1 MSYNFCVQK
10 QKLTKKQTFDQ
21 INNWWSFSNFC
32 VNKQKLTNKQTNY
45 IFIIWYTVDYQLFN
59 SIIWSNV
66 DLQIIKCWLCS
77 DHSCISVDLQIMKC
91 WSCSDH
97 SCICVYTKQTN
108 KLIIFFSNLI
118 NSWSTV
124 DLQINNCWSFSDNF
138 CVQKQKLTN
147 KQTHYI
153 FIICYTVDYQLF
165 NSWLLFDQ
173 LLIFK

>member
-1 MSYNFCVQK
+1 M
-10 QKLTKKQTFDQ
+10 
-21 INNWWSFSNFC
+21 INKCWSFSDNLI
-32 VNKQKLTNKQTNY
+32 VLKQKLTNNVLKNKIY
-45 IFIIWYTVDYQLFN
+45 IYKLIYSWLSVVQLLIIIWPT
-59 SIIWSNV
+59 
-66 DLQIIKCWLCS
+66 
-77 DHSCISVDLQIMKC
+77 VDLQIMKC